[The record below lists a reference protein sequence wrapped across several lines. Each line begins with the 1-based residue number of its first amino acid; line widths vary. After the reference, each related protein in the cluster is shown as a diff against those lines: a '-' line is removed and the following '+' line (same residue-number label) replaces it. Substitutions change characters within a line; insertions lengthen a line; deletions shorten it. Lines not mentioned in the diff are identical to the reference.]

1 MKMSPKVK
9 KEAPA
14 PPKAKAKIK
23 ALKTKKGYWKVSTA
37 QKKKKKKIWMSPT
50 FRLPKTLWLRRR
62 PKDPGKRGPRR
73 NKPDHCAII
82 RSPLPPSQP

>member
-37 QKKKKKKIWMSPT
+37 QKKKKEEDLDVTHLSAAQN
-50 FRLPKTLWLRRR
+50 TLAQEAAQRSWEE
-62 PKDPGKRGPRR
+62 GPQE
-73 NKPDHCAII
+73 K
-82 RSPLPPSQP
+82 QT